1 MVEVTLWQS
10 PDQRLKRLE
19 TSHFYLL
26 EYLPLKSNHSAVSS
40 PNHTEKPHGGPTA
53 DSPNQAP
60 CLQPAPTSSHGSD
73 LFWKSSPAEP
83 SRTPAPVMIWLQLS
97 EIPWWEVLG
106 LDNPQH
112 HDTMRGCYFRL
123 VVANGEGVE
132 GRKWTG
138 SFGISRC
145 KLFYVCK
152 TESLCCPCK
161 STLFQLN
168 KFKKEKLLF
177 EVGKIWSSLLCGNR
191 EEQTHCPVIRQQMP

>member
-1 MVEVTLWQS
+1 M
-10 PDQRLKRLE
+10 
-19 TSHFYLL
+19 
-26 EYLPLKSNHSAVSS
+26 LPLRSNHSAVSS
-40 PNHTEKPHGGPTA
+40 PSHTEKPHGGPTA

-73 LFWKSSPAEP
+73 LPPVQP
-83 SRTPAPVMIWLQLS
+83 SWAFKDSAPVMIWLQLS

-112 HDTMRGCYFRL
+112 HDTMRCYFRL

-168 KFKKEKLLF
+168 KFKRSCCLKLA
-177 EVGKIWSSLLCGNR
+177 KIWR
-191 EEQTHCPVIRQQMP
+191 